1 MDHEKNN
8 RADGSDSKPNR
19 RGKMKSKSS
28 TLRQTS
34 LDFRKYT
41 QQIWLAGLGA
51 FSKVGEEGNKLF
63 DNLVKMGEELES
75 TTEQVV
81 DQHSNQAEKSKS
93 NVDSSHKSKVD
104 QLLDHRLRHSLSR
117 LGLVTTQDLNRLEN
131 LILQLQDKV
140 DLLIEENQELK
151 TELKKN
157 QLS

>member
-8 RADGSDSKPNR
+8 RADGSDSKLNR
-19 RGKMKSKSS
+19 RSKMKSKSS

-63 DNLVKMGEELES
+63 DHLVKMGEELES
-75 TTEQVV
+75 TTEPVV
-81 DQHSNQAEKSKS
+81 HPYLNRAENSKR
-93 NVDSSHKSKVD
+93 NMDSGHKSKVD
-104 QLLDHRLRHSLSR
+104 QLIDHPLRQSLNR

-151 TELKKN
+151 MELKKN